1 MSGADYFVPDEKSAL
16 LSLQGLVTE
25 FRTESGVVRGIDGVS
40 YDVMPGECL
49 GVVGESGSGKSVTV
63 MSALGLL
70 PPSARVASGHAYF
83 DGSDLIGRSER
94 ELEKVRGRD
103 IGMIFQ
109 DPMTAL
115 NPVLSVGTQI
125 DETLK
130 RHNPSMSKAARRDRV
145 FELMNDVGIA
155 NAAER
160 VKQYPHQFSGGMR
173 QRVMIAIAIANR
185 PKLII
190 ADEPTT
196 ALDVTIQAQI
206 LDLLLTVQAEVGAAL
221 ILITHD
227 LAVIAEM
234 ADRVVVM
241 YGGRVVENAGVDEIF
256 HDTRHPYTQSL
267 LSSLPRIDKSAERL
281 LMVGD
286 RPELAATGT
295 LELPGRPAAEV
306 VGSRLVRVGPQH
318 FVAQDGEE
326 S

>member
-1 MSGADYFVPDEKSAL
+1 MSDAEYFVPDERSAL

-306 VGSRLVRVGPQH
+306 VGRRLVRVGPQH
-318 FVAQDGEE
+318 FVAQDGEA